1 MENYWGGDRVLT
13 HLQVPWKTIGVESKA
28 PKAPKDPKGYESAPK
43 GVESPQKP
51 QKPQKCAK
59 APKAPKGRKLEL
71 GAREAAAQVA
81 QLGRRPALPFWN
93 TGPGRLTRGRLPA
106 GLSLRGASL
115 AAASCKSRDTVWL
128 YGRRG
133 HL

>member
-1 MENYWGGDRVLT
+1 
-13 HLQVPWKTIGVESKA
+13 VESKA

-81 QLGRRPALPFWN
+81 N
-93 TGPGRLTRGRLPA
+93 IEHGPIPRIGVKIEH
-106 GLSLRGASL
+106 GLYCVAILI
-115 AAASCKSRDTVWL
+115 K
-128 YGRRG
+128 YYK
-133 HL
+133 